1 MFPSLF
7 GGVRML
13 DFYVVQEYKN
23 CMQPLRAPSEKP
35 SNHADIWVSPLFAK
49 AHTSKSSYV
58 PPQQHREMACFSLI
72 FIDNRDKIIKIYDKT
87 HQTLIIFK
95 GGGAHPDSICL

>member
-1 MFPSLF
+1 MK
-7 GGVRML
+7 
-13 DFYVVQEYKN
+13 FY
-23 CMQPLRAPSEKP
+23 EKSMRITP
-35 SNHADIWVSPLFAK
+35 DQINSPLFAK

-95 GGGAHPDSICL
+95 GGGAHPDSICLYELLQKGGIPKYPHDLMVFR